1 MMTKKI
7 QALYGL
13 KWNPFA
19 QGIPSEAIVRTPRFD
34 QFCYRVETLTL
45 EGGFA
50 LITGESGLGKSICL
64 RALSDHLSRIP
75 EITVGEM
82 SRPQS
87 GLSDFYR
94 EMAGVFGVD
103 LRASNR
109 YGGYKSLRDK
119 WRSHIESTLLRPI
132 LLIDEAQE
140 IPAMVL
146 SELRLL
152 TMEKFDSVCLLTI
165 VLAGDS
171 RLSNSF
177 KQTDLIPI
185 GTRMRTRLLVEPW
198 TKPQLVDLLKEST
211 KRAGTPMLLTDELA
225 ETLAEHAVGNPRVMM
240 NLAAECLSMGLRK
253 ESTQLDAGIFF
264 ELFPAPNAQGAGRRK
279 SAGATTTR

>member
-1 MMTKKI
+1 MTTQKI

-13 KWNPFA
+13 KWNPFG
-19 QGIPSEAIVRTPRFD
+19 QGIPSEAIVRSSRFD

-50 LITGESGLGKSICL
+50 LITGDSGLGKSIAL
-64 RALSDHLSRIP
+64 RALSDHLSRVP

-94 EMAGVFGVD
+94 EMAAVFGVE

-109 YGGYKSLRDK
+109 YGGYKSLREK
-119 WRSHIESTLLRPI
+119 WRQHIESTLLRPI

-140 IPAMVL
+140 MPAAVL

-152 TMEKFDSVCLLTI
+152 TMEKFDSICLLTI

-171 RLSNSF
+171 RLTQSF

-185 GTRMRTRLLVEPW
+185 GTRMRTRLVMEPW
-198 TKPQLVDLLKEST
+198 MKPQLIHLLQESIQ
-211 KRAGTPMLLTDELA
+211 RAGNASLLTQELT

-240 NLAAECLSMGLRK
+240 NLAAECLAIGIRR
-253 ESTQLDAGIFF
+253 EATQLDAGLFF
-264 ELFPAPNAQGAGRRK
+264 ELFPAPNAQTAGRK
-279 SAGATTTR
+279 KQVHLTTR